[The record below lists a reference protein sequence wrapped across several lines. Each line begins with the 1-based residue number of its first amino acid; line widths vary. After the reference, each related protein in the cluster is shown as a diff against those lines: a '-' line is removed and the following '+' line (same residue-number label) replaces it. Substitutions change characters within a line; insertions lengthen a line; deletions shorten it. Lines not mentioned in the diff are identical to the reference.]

1 MGNTDLMIPQ
11 DTSGYFQLKGKKERS
26 WTRLARQVGVPE
38 ITGVLGESWGGQA
51 MPEGVGGICEA
62 PEGSRGLAEEA
73 EGTPVQA
80 EPFSVAAWAWSR
92 DCPRGS
98 GHPDPWLR
106 VPRTSL

>member
-1 MGNTDLMIPQ
+1 
-11 DTSGYFQLKGKKERS
+11 
-26 WTRLARQVGVPE
+26 
-38 ITGVLGESWGGQA
+38 
-51 MPEGVGGICEA
+51 MPEGVGGIWEA

-73 EGTPVQA
+73 EGTPVQV
-80 EPFSVAAWAWSR
+80 EPFLVASWAWSR